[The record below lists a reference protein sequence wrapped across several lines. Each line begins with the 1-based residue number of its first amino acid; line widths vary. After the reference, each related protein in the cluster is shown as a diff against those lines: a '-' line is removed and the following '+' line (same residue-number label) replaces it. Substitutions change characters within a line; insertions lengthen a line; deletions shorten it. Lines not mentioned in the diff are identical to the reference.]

1 MKSVFGIYTSI
12 CPIIGHIIYY
22 ILALL
27 GRWNFKT
34 HSTNLP
40 HSTSDIRKY
49 NVKPTCIF
57 LQSHCSGLAYFP
69 RTELL
74 PNTSTN
80 PPNIFIYKT
89 IQRTKNKQTN
99 TNNNALKK
107 YALSKMC
114 YKAKKHPQL
123 HFCLLPSSLFGIKLA
138 MFTSF
143 SHIALDLTE
152 LEFQIC

>member
-1 MKSVFGIYTSI
+1 MKSLFGIYTSI

-57 LQSHCSGLAYFP
+57 LQSHCSGLNLHIFLEQSYCPTQVQIHQTSLFTRQSREP
-69 RTELL
+69 KTNK
-74 PNTSTN
+74 PTQTTMPSKNTLCPKCATKLKSTLN
-80 PPNIFIYKT
+80 YTSVYCP
-89 IQRTKNKQTN
+89 
-99 TNNNALKK
+99 
-107 YALSKMC
+107 
-114 YKAKKHPQL
+114 L
-123 HFCLLPSSLFGIKLA
+123 HFLVSN
-138 MFTSF
+138 
-143 SHIALDLTE
+143 
-152 LEFQIC
+152 